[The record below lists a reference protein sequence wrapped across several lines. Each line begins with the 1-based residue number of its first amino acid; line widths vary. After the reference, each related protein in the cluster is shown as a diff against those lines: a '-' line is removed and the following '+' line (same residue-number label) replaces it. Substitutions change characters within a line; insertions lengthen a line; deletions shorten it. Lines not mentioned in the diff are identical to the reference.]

1 MMMVVVVVLGH
12 QQKMPHNLVGCEIK
26 ARHVSPPTL
35 YGRIAIKQWANRP
48 IQWVRVV
55 VASVLFNDVPR
66 KTYLDYIDDNNLG
79 LYLLRITIEM
89 CYLKVEKFVWL
100 DDDQNRTA
108 NI

>member
-1 MMMVVVVVLGH
+1 MV
-12 QQKMPHNLVGCEIK
+12 
-26 ARHVSPPTL
+26 
-35 YGRIAIKQWANRP
+35 
-48 IQWVRVV
+48 
-55 VASVLFNDVPR
+55 SVLFNDVPR

-89 CYLKVEKFVWL
+89 CYLKVEKFIWL